1 LSAGL
6 GHCLE
11 MGNAKNVQNNH
22 YIHQQMQGRDNT
34 KRGKSTFMRMLL
46 FEHINRD
53 SRQIFID

>member
-11 MGNAKNVQNNH
+11 MGNAKNEKNNQ
-22 YIHQQMQGRDNT
+22 YIYQKMQGMDNA
-34 KRGKSTFMRMLL
+34 KEKKITFMRTLL
-46 FEHINRD
+46 FEHINID